1 MSTHLRHLPD
11 DLVLGGLGLRE
22 GLGLQH
28 LRDDGRLLLRVWDIA
43 PAPLLRHGARQL
55 RVTHHQRTRLLAKRP
70 ILRTLAHLKGSEAMS
85 SWPDARIFSL
95 SPMVI

>member
-43 PAPLLRHGARQL
+43 PAPLLRHGVELVGDDEALLVADQRLRQ
-55 RVTHHQRTRLLAKRP
+55 VTHRA
-70 ILRTLAHLKGSEAMS
+70 
-85 SWPDARIFSL
+85 
-95 SPMVI
+95 V